1 MNEAL
6 QTLLNAI
13 LPTYYDVLPVGV
25 TSGITY
31 TLMTSPDI
39 AYESGAAMLTEDS
52 YMVRVFLPAETYSQ
66 STVNGIRAAL
76 RSAGWAT
83 QGGPLMLDDAKTHY
97 MYPIEIT
104 KRSLIT

>member
-1 MNEAL
+1 MNEVLHA
-6 QTLLNAI
+6 LLNAF
-13 LPTYYDVLPVGV
+13 LPTHYDVLPVGIE
-25 TSGITY
+25 SGITY
-31 TLMTSPDI
+31 TLMTSPDM
-39 AYESGAAMLTEDS
+39 AYESGSAMMIEES
-52 YMVRVFLPAETYSQ
+52 FMVRVFLPAETYSQ
-66 STVNGIRAAL
+66 STINSIRAAL

>member
-13 LPTYYDVLPVGV
+13 LPTYYDVLPAGIE
-25 TSGITY
+25 SGITY
-31 TLMTSPDI
+31 TLMTSPDSVF
-39 AYESGAAMLTEDS
+39 ESGAAMFTDDA
-52 YMVRVFLPAETYSQ
+52 YMLRVFLPAETYSQ
-66 STVNGIRAAL
+66 STVNSIRAAL